1 MMKKQVVLIN
11 KAGQRQAVDVNKFVF
26 TYLNGAQIMLEVGQQ
41 WHEAG
46 ITLRSSCDKSTD
58 DLNTHLILR
67 PNGST
72 ELYCRPRLTQSDPD
86 LIVKE
91 IITPESVPSVFAL
104 LADGQSHLIDI
115 QQIAIFYE
123 NGVVFNINLVVF
135 PDMARGE
142 LQVKVSYIAT
152 EQSQVPTLV
161 SLLCE
166 PSDAD
171 SVLIKAKLWE
181 PNFACHTGKC
191 SIG

>member
-1 MMKKQVVLIN
+1 MKKQVVLIN
-11 KAGQRQAVDVNKFVF
+11 KAGQRQAVNVNKFVF
-26 TYLNGAQIMLEVGQQ
+26 AYLNGAQIILEVGQQ

-46 ITLRSSCDKSTD
+46 ITLRSLCDKSTE

-72 ELYCRPRLTQSDPD
+72 ELYCRPRLTQSDPE

-91 IITPESVPSVFAL
+91 IITSEAVPSVYAI

-115 QQIAIFYE
+115 QQISIFYE
-123 NGVVFNINLVVF
+123 NGVVFNFELVSF
-135 PDMARGE
+135 PALARGE
-142 LQVKVSYIAT
+142 LLVKVSYIAIDK
-152 EQSQVPTLV
+152 SQVPTLV

>member
-1 MMKKQVVLIN
+1 MKKQVILIN
-11 KAGQRQAVDVNKFVF
+11 KAGQRQAVDVNKFAF
-26 TYLNGAQIMLEVGQQ
+26 TYPNGAQIILEVGQQ

-46 ITLRSSCDKSTD
+46 ITLRSSCDKPAD
-58 DLNTHLILR
+58 ELNTHLILR

-72 ELYCRPRLTQSDPD
+72 ELYCRPRLTQSDPE

-91 IITPESVPSVFAL
+91 IITPETTPNVFAI

-115 QQIAIFYE
+115 QQIVIFYE
-123 NGVVFNINLVVF
+123 NGVVFHLDLVAF
-135 PDMARGE
+135 PVLARGE
-142 LQVKVSYIAT
+142 LLVKVSYIAT
-152 EQSQVPTLV
+152 DKSQAPTLV

-166 PSDAD
+166 PNDAD